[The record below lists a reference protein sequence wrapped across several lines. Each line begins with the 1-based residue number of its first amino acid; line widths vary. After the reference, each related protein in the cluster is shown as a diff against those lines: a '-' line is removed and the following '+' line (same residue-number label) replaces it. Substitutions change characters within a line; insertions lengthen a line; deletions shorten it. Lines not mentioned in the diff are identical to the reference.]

1 MRRRQRNEPFYR
13 RTSPEENGSPSP
25 RVELIEKAGSVEL
38 STDHPVPPL
47 GNALIMESL
56 ATGDAEFFDGLLGQL
71 VSVGM
76 RGKKPDEGITNFM
89 LAIIRS
95 IGPRDE
101 IETMLAAQMAAI
113 HMATMT
119 RRPPRPGKQHPP
131 AGQCGT
137 GAQQAGQ
144 HVCGAGGSAEA
155 ISDRGRAVLPRQH
168 PRPDRRESDPRDRG
182 RPTKG

>member
-1 MRRRQRNEPFYR
+1 
-13 RTSPEENGSPSP
+13 
-25 RVELIEKAGSVEL
+25 
-38 STDHPVPPL
+38 
-47 GNALIMESL
+47 
-56 ATGDAEFFDGLLGQL
+56 
-71 VSVGM
+71 
-76 RGKKPDEGITNFM
+76 M

-144 HVCGAGGSAEA
+144 DVCGAGGSAE
-155 ISDRGRAVLPRQH
+155 
-168 PRPDRRESDPRDRG
+168 PDRRESDPRDRG
-182 RPTKG
+182 RWLPCGEAAPGHRKPVLDGEQRQKALPMAGPANAGASSNEHAVGVSSTTHNAVRKARIWSCRNSLVDEIARDAARRVRSVRQSSHNHDFLPHRPRRS